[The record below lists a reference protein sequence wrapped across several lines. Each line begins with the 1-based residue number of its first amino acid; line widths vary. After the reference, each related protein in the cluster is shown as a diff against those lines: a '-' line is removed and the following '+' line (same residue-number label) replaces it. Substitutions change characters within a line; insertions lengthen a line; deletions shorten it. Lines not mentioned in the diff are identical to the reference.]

1 MAAGSTVC
9 PSTPGSRWSGAST
22 PLPTDSSASEL
33 SEDDNTTE
41 SRDVAVVGI
50 ACRLAGG
57 NNSPEQL
64 WESILAKRDASSE
77 IPAWRWEPY
86 QYRDSRNP
94 AEIEKTTKRG
104 YYLDAVE
111 NFDAAFFGISPKEAE
126 QMDPQQRL
134 SLEVAWE
141 ALENAGIS
149 PKSLSGSDTAVFMG
163 VNSDDYGKLLLE
175 DLPNVDAWMGIGT
188 AYCGVP
194 NRISYHLNL
203 MGPSTAVDA
212 ACASSL
218 VAIHHGYHAILSG
231 QSKVAITGGVN
242 AVCGPGLARALDK
255 AGAVSPDGSCF
266 SFDDDAH
273 GYGRGE
279 GVAVVV
285 LKKMSSAIRE
295 GDNIIAVLKAATVA
309 QDGKTNGIMAPNA
322 KAQELV
328 AKQALKQAKVDAS
341 TIQYVEAHATS
352 TPLGDPTEVSAI
364 AAIYGHGANRDS
376 PVALGS
382 VKPNVGHLEA
392 GAGAVGFIKA
402 IMAMNKAQYP
412 PQANLNKLNSR
423 IDWEKSGVRVV
434 QEASEWYE
442 PTRHPRRAA
451 ICSYGYGG
459 TVSHAIIEQF
469 KSPATFVN
477 GSPRG
482 DFVNVSKGPVLF
494 VLSAPQEKRLASQA
508 SSLATWLTS
517 RVGKRESLAS
527 VANTLALRRA
537 HHDYRVSFVAES
549 HDQAVEVLHAFATD
563 SGKQEWASQDV
574 KLSGNIN
581 KGTVW
586 VFSGHGAQWEEMGK
600 ELIRNNPIFCDAIAP
615 LDRITQTEN
624 GFSAISALKSGD
636 FIHESH
642 RVQVL
647 TYVVQI
653 GLAAVLRSRGLSPA
667 AVIGHSV
674 GEIAATVT
682 AGSLTPEEG
691 AVIVCRRAKL
701 YESVKGQGGMFL
713 VNLPFE
719 QVKSELSEDGDVAA
733 AIDSSPSSCVV
744 SGSTDAVMAYAETLK
759 SRGIKAIKVA
769 TDIAF
774 HSRMLDPLSAPLK
787 EELVNAGIQSRPP
800 KVPLYSTADIDARFS
815 GLRDADYWVKNM
827 VNPVYLTSAV
837 RAAAS
842 DGFRLMLE
850 VSSHPILCHSINE
863 TLADMGIDDEEFAVL
878 PTMRRNKSA
887 ENCLLHAVGS
897 LYVKGADVDL
907 RKHFGRQWSPYVPG
921 TQWAHKP
928 FWRKVQSSPP
938 SSAAK
943 LTHDVSKHTLL
954 GLCNSVGGTDTVLY
968 TTKLNPDTKPF
979 PGSHPL
985 FGTEIV
991 PAAVLL
997 NTFHHA
1003 TKANTLSDITLRVP
1017 IAISSPRDVQVVVHD
1032 DTVSIVSCLQSTE
1045 SEVQNSWATHT
1056 TSRWS
1061 REKSDTSEPQ
1071 PRLDIEAAKR
1081 RIDAI
1086 LPSNFSIDYLDRVG
1100 VSSMAFPW
1108 AVMEHYG
1115 NLKEMVVR
1123 VDVAP
1128 EIANGAALP
1137 WDASSWGPLLDAA
1150 TSVGSTIFFDNPQLR
1165 MPAQIEKVHFYLEY
1179 GSPPPR
1185 TGYLYVE
1192 TASECKGTAPV
1203 HVSLCDDDGR
1213 VLVKFESIRFS
1224 EIEGTPGVSGNVESL
1239 VHRLAWVPAP
1249 FADRASEWNKVILI
1263 SRDEEV
1269 LSRYS
1274 RQLSL
1279 KLRIGLGDISQLR
1292 SAVEIADGS
1301 IAITPGTAIIYCP
1314 EQVSSADVVP
1324 AKTESFIA
1332 DILTLIKFATHEESI
1347 VQNVK
1352 LFVVTLAV
1360 SKASTPTALAH
1371 APLHGLSRT
1380 VASEH
1385 PEQWGALIDVDEED
1399 AAFPTLALKYV
1410 KNQDVVR
1417 IDDDLPRVARLQP
1430 LPREALLDAK
1440 KNASRSLL
1448 PKPEG
1453 TYLITGGLGALGLKV
1468 AVWLVEKGAR
1478 RIVLLSRRNLPPRR
1492 EWGTLSEDHGCKA
1505 AVVQI
1510 QELEKAGV
1518 TVHAVSLDIGA
1529 PDAHIRLQEKLDMLS
1544 LPPVL
1549 GVVHAAGILE
1559 HQLIRDATAD
1569 SISHVLSPKIS
1580 GALALN
1586 TVFPVGVLDWFVL
1599 FSSCGQLFGFPG
1611 QGGYASGN
1619 AFLDTLATHRRNQG
1633 DNTVAF
1639 QWTYWRGL
1647 GMAAGTNSVDTGLE
1661 GKGITDIT
1669 AEEGFRA
1676 WEHLARYDVDHGVV
1690 VRSLAYGE
1698 GDPVPASILKDIAPR
1713 RLASARAASNSD
1725 DGGDGDSN
1733 GNGNGHGPSAG
1744 TETSSSTPSKG
1755 PELKKW
1761 LDAKIREILAG
1772 VLMLSSG
1779 DEVDGRA
1786 AIADLGVDSVLTVA
1800 LRKKL
1805 QTVLKVKVPPTL
1817 TWSHPTCNH
1826 LVGWFF
1832 EKLSQ
1837 D

>member
-1 MAAGSTVC
+1 
-9 PSTPGSRWSGAST
+9 
-22 PLPTDSSASEL
+22 
-33 SEDDNTTE
+33 
-41 SRDVAVVGI
+41 
-50 ACRLAGG
+50 
-57 NNSPEQL
+57 
-64 WESILAKRDASSE
+64 
-77 IPAWRWEPY
+77 
-86 QYRDSRNP
+86 
-94 AEIEKTTKRG
+94 
-104 YYLDAVE
+104 
-111 NFDAAFFGISPKEAE
+111 
-126 QMDPQQRL
+126 MDPQQRL

-141 ALENAGIS
+141 ALENAGID

-218 VAIHHGYHAILSG
+218 VAIHHGFQAILSG

-242 AVCGPGLARALDK
+242 ALCGPGLTRVLDK
-255 AGAVSPDGSCF
+255 AGAISPDGSCL
-266 SFDDDAH
+266 SFDDNAH

-279 GVAVVV
+279 GAAVVV
-285 LKKMSSAIRE
+285 LKKLSCAIRE

-328 AKQALKQAKVDAS
+328 AKQALRQAKVDAS
-341 TIQYVEAHATS
+341 TIEYVEAHATS

-364 AAIYGHGANRDS
+364 SAIYGHGANRES

-412 PQANLNKLNSR
+412 PQANLKKLNSK
-423 IDWEKSGVRVV
+423 IDWERSGVRVV

-469 KSPATFVN
+469 KSPAIFAD

-482 DFVNVSKGPVLF
+482 NFVNALTGPVLF
-494 VLSAPQEKRLASQA
+494 VISAPQEKRLASQA

-517 RVGKRESLAS
+517 HVGKGESLAS

-537 HHDYRVSFVAES
+537 HHDYRASFVVES
-549 HDQAVEVLHAFATD
+549 HDHAVEVLRAFATD
-563 SGKQEWASQDV
+563 NSKQEWASQDV
-574 KLSGNIN
+574 KLGANIN

-600 ELIRNNPIFCDAIAP
+600 ELIRNNPIFCEAIAP
-615 LDRITQTEN
+615 LDRITQAEN
-624 GFSAISALKSGD
+624 GFSAISALESGD
-636 FIHESH
+636 FINESH

-719 QVKSELSEDGDVAA
+719 QVKGELGEGSDIAA

-744 SGSTDAVMAYAETLK
+744 SGSLGAVAAYTEALK
-759 SRGIKAIKVA
+759 NRGIKTIKVA

-787 EELVNAGIQSRPP
+787 EELVNAGIQPRSPT
-800 KVPLYSTADIDARFS
+800 VPLYSTSDVDARS
-815 GLRDADYWVKNM
+815 PSLRDADYWVRNM

-837 RAAAS
+837 RAAVS

-863 TLADMGIDDEEFAVL
+863 TLMDIGIDDEEFAVL
-878 PTMRRNKSA
+878 PTMRRNKSV
-887 ENCLLHAVGS
+887 ENCLLHAAGS
-897 LYVKGADVDL
+897 LYVKGADIDM

-921 TQWAHKP
+921 TQWTHKP
-928 FWRKVQSSPP
+928 IWRKVQTSPP
-938 SSAAK
+938 SSVAQ

-954 GLCNSVGGTDTVLY
+954 GLCNSVGGTSTVLF
-968 TTKLNPDTKPF
+968 TTKLDPETKPF
-979 PGSHPL
+979 PGRHPL

-991 PAAVLL
+991 PAAVLV

-1003 TKANTLSDITLRVP
+1003 TKANTLSNITLRVP
-1017 IAISSPRDVQVVVHD
+1017 VAINAPRDVQIVVHD
-1032 DTVSIVSCLQSTE
+1032 DTMRIISRLQSTE
-1045 SEVQNSWATHT
+1045 SEEHNSWVTHT
-1056 TSRWS
+1056 TGRWS
-1061 REKSDTSEPQ
+1061 KEKSDTYQ
-1071 PRLDIEAAKR
+1071 PRLDIEAAKQ
-1081 RIDAI
+1081 RIGEM
-1086 LPSNFSIDYLDRVG
+1086 LPSNFSINYLDQVG
-1100 VSSMAFPW
+1100 VSAMGFPW
-1108 AVMEHYG
+1108 AVTEHYG
-1115 NLKEMVVR
+1115 NLKEMVAR

-1128 EIANGAALP
+1128 ELANGAALP
-1137 WDASSWGPLLDAA
+1137 WDASSWASLLDAA
-1150 TSVGSTIFFDNPQLR
+1150 TSVGSTIFFDNPKLR

-1192 TASECKGTAPV
+1192 TASERKGAAAV
-1203 HVSLCDDDGR
+1203 HVSVCDDDGR
-1213 VLVKFESIRFS
+1213 VLVKFESMRFS
-1224 EIEGTPGVSGNVESL
+1224 EIEGTPGVSGSVESL
-1239 VHRLAWVPAP
+1239 VHKLAWVPAP
-1249 FADRASEWNKVILI
+1249 FANKASEWDKVILI
-1263 SRDEEV
+1263 SNDEEI
-1269 LSRYS
+1269 LSRHS
-1274 RQLSL
+1274 KQLSS
-1279 KLRIGLGDISQLR
+1279 KLRIGLGNISQLR
-1292 SAVEIADGS
+1292 SAVEITDGS
-1301 IAITPGTAIIYCP
+1301 IPITPNTAIIYCP
-1314 EQVSSADVVP
+1314 EHVSSTAEVP
-1324 AKTESFIA
+1324 AKAESFIA
-1332 DILTLIKFATHEESI
+1332 ELLTLIKFATREGSN
-1347 VQNVK
+1347 VRNVK
-1352 LFVVTLAV
+1352 VFAVTLAV
-1360 SKASTPTALAH
+1360 SVASTPTALAH
-1371 APLHGLSRT
+1371 APLHGLSRII
-1380 VASEH
+1380 ASEH
-1385 PEQWGALIDVDEED
+1385 PDQWGALIDVDDEG
-1399 AAFPTLALKYV
+1399 APFPSLALKYV
-1410 KNQDVVR
+1410 NDQDVVR
-1417 IDDDLPRVARLQP
+1417 MDDDLPRVARLQA
-1430 LPREALLDAK
+1430 LPREALFDAE

-1453 TYLITGGLGALGLKV
+1453 TYVITGGLGALGLKV
-1468 AVWLVEKGAR
+1468 AGWLVEKGAR

-1492 EWGTLSEDHGCKA
+1492 EWESLSEDHASKPP
-1505 AVVQI
+1505 VVQI
-1510 QELEKAGV
+1510 QELEKAGA

-1529 PDAHIRLQEKLDMLS
+1529 PDAHVQLQEKLDTLS

-1549 GVVHAAGILE
+1549 GVVHAAGTLE
-1559 HQLIRDATAD
+1559 DQLIQDTTAD
-1569 SISHVLSPKIS
+1569 SFSRVLSPKIS
-1580 GALALN
+1580 GALALDAA
-1586 TVFPVGVLDWFVL
+1586 FPVGTLDWFVL

-1611 QGGYASGN
+1611 QGSYASGN

-1633 DNTVAF
+1633 DNAVAF
-1639 QWTYWRGL
+1639 QWTSWRGL
-1647 GMAAGTNSVDTGLE
+1647 GMAASTEFINAELE
-1661 GKGITDIT
+1661 SKGITDIT

-1676 WEHLARYDVDHGVV
+1676 WEHLSRYDIDHGVV
-1690 VRSLAYGE
+1690 LRSLAFDEGE
-1698 GDPVPASILKDIAPR
+1698 PLPVPILENIAPR
-1713 RLASARAASNSD
+1713 RLASAGAAGSGN
-1725 DGGDGDSN
+1725 GDGD
-1733 GNGNGHGPSAG
+1733 GDGPSAG
-1744 TETSSSTPSKG
+1744 ADASSSMPSKG
-1755 PELKKW
+1755 PELKTW
-1761 LDAKIREILAG
+1761 LDAKVRDILAG

-1786 AIADLGVDSVLTVA
+1786 AIADLGVDSVMTVS
-1800 LRKKL
+1800 LRRKL
-1805 QTVLKVKVPPTL
+1805 QSVLKVKVPPTL

-1826 LVGWFF
+1826 LVGWFM
-1832 EKLSQ
+1832 EKLSK